1 MPRATRYPIP
11 AARVRVEDHVEHSR
25 FIATLAPAATANDAR
40 AFIDSIRHEMPDATH
55 HCYAFVAGP
64 PGSSGDI
71 GSSDDGEPGGT
82 AGRPMLTVL
91 LNCGVGDVVAVVTRY
106 FGGIKLGKGG
116 LVRAYGGAVQHALRQ
131 LTTVMRVEMTEVR
144 VTFAYPHTD
153 AVRRALAR
161 EEAEILHETFGDDV
175 ALTVRLAEDRLDA
188 VRRILLD
195 ATSGAARLDAT
206 E

>member
-1 MPRATRYPIP
+1 
-11 AARVRVEDHVEHSR
+11 
-25 FIATLAPAATANDAR
+25 
-40 AFIDSIRHEMPDATH
+40 
-55 HCYAFVAGP
+55 
-64 PGSSGDI
+64 
-71 GSSDDGEPGGT
+71 
-82 AGRPMLTVL
+82 
-91 LNCGVGDVVAVVTRY
+91 VGDVVAVVTRY

-116 LVRAYGGAVQHALRQ
+116 LVRAYSGAVQHALRQ